1 MCGTRTC
8 LLKCKP
14 TTREV
19 IASDQS
25 SHSREYTERQW
36 SWLFDSP
43 EAAFQRVLNSVS
55 LLMMVAVVLY
65 FL

>member
-1 MCGTRTC
+1 MAVD
-8 LLKCKP
+8 P
-14 TTREV
+14 
-19 IASDQS
+19 
-25 SHSREYTERQW
+25 
-36 SWLFDSP
+36 P